1 MGKLVRK
8 IGRSKER
15 LGDAVYLQNGR
26 TRHSAVIAFLILDM
40 KQNQISNLN
49 HMFHMLGFPFENCI
63 NTLPVIENLACI
75 ALFWN
80 TCGNMLYKVDFPNLG
95 MSRA

>member
-1 MGKLVRK
+1 
-8 IGRSKER
+8 
-15 LGDAVYLQNGR
+15 
-26 TRHSAVIAFLILDM
+26 
-40 KQNQISNLN
+40 
-49 HMFHMLGFPFENCI
+49 MLGFPFENCI